1 LTTSVYVEPGPL
13 PRPRGGNRDV
23 YE

>member
-13 PRPRGGNRDV
+13 PRPRRGNRDV